1 MGSQMAKAQ
10 KGKTATLMDQGFA
23 KEDRK
28 NRVRLSQQLAVEKKR
43 KAVQAAPTINEKR
56 RILKE
61 IAFYPQH
68 DKRTETPEYHKVH
81 VDLTKTKD
89 LPCLVCGVKYS
100 TLHDPKQNAYGAKQ
114 METHHHVVEW
124 ALANAIDVGKFNKV
138 LRPSLT
144 HRHPQEPMYARDM
157 TDAEVKG
164 WVDHSPD
171 NLWVLCDVH
180 HRSKYFGI
188 HEITFPIWGPMDL
201 LKPDFETYVRTQLA
215 AAAAE
220 EKANKKKS
228 PKTNVKRKTK
238 TRKTK
243 KTRR

>member
-1 MGSQMAKAQ
+1 MAKAQ
-10 KGKTATLMDQGFA
+10 KGKTATLLDQGFA
-23 KEDRK
+23 KEDCK
-28 NRVRLSQQLAVEKKR
+28 NRVRLSQHLAVEKKR
-43 KAVQAAPTINEKR
+43 KTVQAAPTINEKR

-61 IAFYPQH
+61 IAFYPKH

-81 VDLTKTKD
+81 IDLTVTMD
-89 LPCLVCGVKYS
+89 LPCLVCGVRHS
-100 TLHDPKQNAYGAKQ
+100 TLHDPKQNPYGAKQ

-138 LRPSLT
+138 LRLNLT

-201 LKPDFETYVRTQLA
+201 LKPDFESYARATRGSSRRGEGV
-215 AAAAE
+215 E
-220 EKANKKKS
+220 GKIEKTVASKKGKKK
-228 PKTNVKRKTK
+228 RL
-238 TRKTK
+238 
-243 KTRR
+243 